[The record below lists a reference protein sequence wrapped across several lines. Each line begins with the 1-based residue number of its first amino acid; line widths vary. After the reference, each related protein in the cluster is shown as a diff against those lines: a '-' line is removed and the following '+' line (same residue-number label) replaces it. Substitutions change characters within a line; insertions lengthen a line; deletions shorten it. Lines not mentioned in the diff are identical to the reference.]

1 MLSILWTI
9 LIGFVVG
16 LVARA
21 IMPGTQRMG
30 FILTSVLGIAG
41 SMAAFYGGAALGLT
55 GPVGFIGSVIGA
67 IVLLFAYELIRKNMR

>member
-41 SMAAFYGGAALGLT
+41 SMAAFYGAGMLGLT

-67 IVLLFAYELIRKNMR
+67 IVLLFLYEIIRKNMR